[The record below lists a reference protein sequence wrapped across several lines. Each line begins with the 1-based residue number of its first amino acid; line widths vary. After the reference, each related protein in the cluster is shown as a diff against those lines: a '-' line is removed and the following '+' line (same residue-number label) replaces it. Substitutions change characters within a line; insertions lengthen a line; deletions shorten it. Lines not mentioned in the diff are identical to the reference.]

1 MNLLVMVRK
10 TNSHKKKDDTT
21 FELKAIV
28 ENKSPLDVK
37 GLNLNLQVDEIVDY
51 IKESRSSK
59 Y

>member
-1 MNLLVMVRK
+1 MIRK
-10 TNSHKKKDDTT
+10 TNSHKKKDETT
-21 FELKAIV
+21 FELNAIV

-37 GLNLNLQVDEIVDY
+37 GVNINLQVDEILDY